1 MTKFGRVLLL
11 IVLAGFGL
19 RVAYV
24 ALAKEGPCPA
34 VDTTPGAEFACGDQ
48 IFYNS
53 GANALARGQGFT
65 DPLWQDL
72 FPGNDDAPP
81 AADHPPL
88 TIVVLAPVSWVLEHP
103 PLEWVLESPDH
114 VREHRYAMVLL
125 GTLVI
130 FLVGLLGRRVGRAT
144 GRGADRTGEWV
155 GWVAAAIAAVN
166 PNVWVN
172 DGLVMSETVTV
183 LAVVAALLL
192 AFRLW
197 DRPTIGR
204 ALALGAMCGVAA
216 LGRAELVLL
225 FALLAFAV
233 GVTCKGYLADRSAFA
248 VGAVAAAIA
257 VVIPWVGF
265 NMTRFEKPTLL
276 STNDGIALLGSN
288 CEPVYFGPQIGLTS
302 VAGRENCLPK
312 TPPAGDQ
319 SEVSAEYR
327 ARALE
332 YAGDHKARAVQ
343 VAVVRVA
350 RTWSLYRPFDMTW
363 FNVGEG
369 REPWVTR
376 TGIFVFY
383 AEMLAVVA
391 GLVVLVRRRTW
402 RELYALAV
410 PVIIVTIGSAAI
422 YGQTRFRAVAEPSL
436 AVFAAVGI
444 VALVVAL
451 RDREGPTNP
460 EDPTSPEDRAT
471 PRTDPDAMAR
481 T

>member
-1 MTKFGRVLLL
+1 MTRFGRVLLL
-11 IVLAGFGL
+11 IVIAGFGL

-34 VDTTPGAEFACGDQ
+34 NDSTPGAQFACGDQ

-53 GANALARGQGFT
+53 GGNALARGHGFN
-65 DPLWQDL
+65 DPLYPDV
-72 FPGNDDAPP
+72 FPGVDSPP

-88 TIVVLAPVSWVLEHP
+88 TIVVLAPVSWLLEHP

-114 VREHRYAMVLL
+114 VREHRYTMVLL
-125 GTLVI
+125 GTLTI
-130 FLVGLLGRRVGRAT
+130 FLIGLLGRRVGGN
-144 GRGADRTGEWV
+144 GRRGEWV
-155 GWVAAAIAAVN
+155 GWVAAAIAAFN

-183 LAVVAALLL
+183 LAVTAALLL

-225 FALLAFAV
+225 FGLLAFVV
-233 GVTCKGYLADRSAFA
+233 GITCKGGFGDRSALG

-257 VVIPWVGF
+257 IVIPWVGF
-265 NMTRFEKPTLL
+265 NMTRFEKPTFL

-288 CEPVYFGPQIGLTS
+288 CDAVFYGPNTGLTS
-302 VAGRENCLPK
+302 VAGPDNCLPK
-312 TPPAGDQ
+312 PPPPGDQ
-319 SEVSAEYR
+319 SEVSAKYR
-327 ARALE
+327 RAAFDYMSE
-332 YAGDHKARAVQ
+332 HKARVGP
-343 VAVVRVA
+343 VVLARVG
-350 RTWSLYRPFDMTW
+350 RTWSVYQPFDMTW

-383 AEMLAVVA
+383 AEMIAVIGGA
-391 GLVVLVRRRTW
+391 IVLGRRRNW
-402 RELYALAV
+402 REFYALAV
-410 PVIIVTIGSAAI
+410 PVIVVTIGAAVT
-422 YGQTRFRAVAEPSL
+422 YGQTRFRAAAEPSL
-436 AVFAAVGI
+436 ALYAAVGI
-444 VALVVAL
+444 VALL
-451 RDREGPTNP
+451 MRFGPVKRP
-460 EDPTSPEDRAT
+460 EDTAT
-471 PRTDPDAMAR
+471 LRTDPDDSVR